1 MTVTLNLRPETQAG
15 LEVLARAAGKS
26 VEDYLLAMV
35 EGATVST
42 GTGPRSPEERA
53 KEWIESAARHRHEAI
68 RGLAQAE
75 AREGLYGRSPSSAD
89 GD

>member
-15 LEVLARAAGKS
+15 LEVLARAAGQS

-42 GTGPRSPEERA
+42 GTGPRSPEEHA
-53 KEWIESAARHRHEAI
+53 TEWIESS
-68 RGLAQAE
+68 
-75 AREGLYGRSPSSAD
+75 GRFPD
-89 GD
+89 TPH